1 MCPVCVANAANAAM
15 AAGGAV
21 SSGGAAAFAFRM
33 FRAKWILKTNRWK
46 NSTKRRNENGYT
58 GEQERVSESRVAS

>member
-1 MCPVCVANAANAAM
+1 MCPVCVANAAM

-21 SSGGAAAFAFRM
+21 SSGGAAAIAFRI
-33 FRAKWILKTNRWK
+33 FRAKWILKMNRWT
-46 NSTKRRNENGYT
+46 NPAKRRNENGYT

>member
-1 MCPVCVANAANAAM
+1 MCPVCVANAAM

-21 SSGGAAAFAFRM
+21 SSGGAAALAFRI
-33 FRAKWILKTNRWK
+33 FRAKWIVRTKRWT

-58 GEQERVSESRVAS
+58 GEQERVTESRVA